1 MCMTNV
7 HPNGWVSFGAP
18 TYRKGKS
25 RSRQSCQVMPIMIR
39 EPLKMPSKT
48 QGLPLFSHR
57 PQDITTRL
65 TTVRKTCSGFPPK
78 CDFCAVLG
86 KETSTINIMDVYW
99 SHSHHFTSLP
109 EKHGNI
115 IEPHGNPNP
124 FPLSTSGVP
133 RHLREAQVRIFHLTD
148 SYVAMSIISKG
159 RSSARMLKP
168 LLSRLAALLMA
179 FDLYLVI
186 SHVESTENPTD
197 HDSRA

>member
-1 MCMTNV
+1 MPPYKQLINRM
-7 HPNGWVSFGAP
+7 GLAP
-18 TYRKGKS
+18 GFCCPINRLAPLERRLAYGSCEQTTSVAMLHSALLRRVNHTGSDVRISSGSIMNPKS
-25 RSRQSCQVMPIMIR
+25 YPRQSAAATWWKWNKVFAFKWQQHDHL
-39 EPLKMPSKT
+39 E
-48 QGLPLFSHR
+48 
-57 PQDITTRL
+57 TRAI
-65 TTVRKTCSGFPPK
+65 VQ
-78 CDFCAVLG
+78 A
-86 KETSTINIMDVYW
+86 
-99 SHSHHFTSLP
+99 
-109 EKHGNI
+109 
-115 IEPHGNPNP
+115 IEWRI
-124 FPLSTSGVP
+124 